1 MVAFLYIWCPIWCPY
16 ASPNLHR
23 GPKKREKKTV
33 FQGLKTQNDLEN
45 MFKVVFGEKI
55 LWGTFPD
62 TYLVPYLVPTGFEA
76 KMKRDFWHHFIQEC
90 DFSLQNSDS
99 GGTK

>member
-1 MVAFLYIWCPIWCPY
+1 ML
-16 ASPNLHR
+16 
-23 GPKKREKKTV
+23 REQARLLKCSKIHEFFDGSIFIHLVPLRSQTSTGGLKNAKNTV

-76 KMKRDFWHHFIQEC
+76 KIKC
-90 DFSLQNSDS
+90 DF
-99 GGTK
+99 